1 MINRV
6 LDISQLKAVITLI
19 FRGKALKIDRILKNT
34 GIHKKSCWV
43 CYFNE
48 KGDRWSTF
56 ISKADLQKAFWE
68 WFLTIRLLELND
80 NDRLHLGR
88 AIYIILKPGDAVFK
102 SSGSKMGIVVEKR
115 LTPKTNYP
123 EILVEWGDLVRWERA
138 IALQAQTN
146 CKAIAFKS

>member
-6 LDISQLKAVITLI
+6 LDISQLKKVITLV

-68 WFLTIRLLELND
+68 WFFTIRKLELNYRD
-80 NDRLHLGR
+80 KLNLSW

-102 SSGSKMGIVVEKR
+102 SSGSNMGVVVEKR
-115 LTPKTNYP
+115 LTPKTKYP
-123 EILVEWGDLVRWERA
+123 EILVEWGNVVRWESA
-138 IALQAQTN
+138 IALE
-146 CKAIAFKS
+146 IF